1 MNHDHERGQALV
13 EFAIA
18 SLAALTMFFGII
30 DFARALYTDHLVTN
44 GARLATRYAMVNSV
58 AACAGGN
65 PDPLQAYV
73 LAQSPGLTSSL
84 LTVTTACPGGNAG
97 CTSHRRVLVS
107 LRRAVR
113 LVADDPVHEQLA
125 DGDVAIAW
133 SASRTSPPG
142 CSRR

>member
-1 MNHDHERGQALV
+1 VTHEHERGQVLA

-97 CTSHRRVLVS
+97 CTSTASPYDGTGCLVTVTVTYAFHFVAPFVS
-107 LRRAVR
+107 L
-113 LVADDPVHEQLA
+113 LVIPFSSSSQMVMSQ
-125 DGDVAIAW
+125 
-133 SASRTSPPG
+133 
-142 CSRR
+142 